1 MNAAVQNTATFKPL
15 TNRATAATGGKF
27 TLPEDGFVQLVPKGE
42 APNFLGEGKDA
53 KRIIQVVDEEA
64 LGLIMSKLLNRA
76 GDEMLIDDEH
86 HSHDADKSTDANGW
100 QLINKDS
107 LVIRED
113 GLYGNPRWST
123 LGLGKLEGGVKRYV
137 SPEFAP
143 GSIVPLGGSR
153 HRVTELTGLALTNR
167 PGFKRLQKPLTNR
180 DADDGIDTATTHTMH
195 KALLAAHLGITE
207 SDIDKL
213 DEATLK
219 NRLSEVKTKAAT
231 ADTLKGELDVIK
243 NREVDKFIADHDKVI
258 PAEPKVREHLKQTFL
273 ANRETAECIVDG
285 FKSAAQSDG
294 LTDEQRARAQKKP
307 LFNRESAEPPAGD
320 EALKNREVTRA
331 AQIRNRATELCDSAR
346 ASNRNLPWNDAWSQ
360 AESEFPAA

>member
-1 MNAAVQNTATFKPL
+1 MSNAATFKPL
-15 TNRATAATGGKF
+15 TNRSTSKGAAGKF
-27 TLPEDGFVQLVPKGE
+27 ALPEDGFVQLVPKGE

-53 KRIIQVVDEEA
+53 KRIIQVVDDEA
-64 LGLIMSKLLNRA
+64 LTSIMHKLLNRA

-100 QLINKDS
+100 QLLNKDS
-107 LVIRED
+107 LIIRDD
-113 GLYGNPRWST
+113 GLYGSPRWST
-123 LGLGKLEGGVKRYV
+123 LGEQKLTGGVKRFI
-137 SPEFAP
+137 SPEFPPA
-143 GSIVPLGGSR
+143 SIVHLGGNR
-153 HRVTELTGLALTNR
+153 YRVTELSGLALTNR

-180 DADDGIDTATTHTMH
+180 DADYGIDTATTHTMH
-195 KALLAAHLGITE
+195 KALLAAHLGISE

-219 NRLSEVKTKAAT
+219 NRLSEVKTRAAQ
-231 ADTLKGELDVIK
+231 ADTLKGEIDAIK
-243 NREVDKFIADHDKVI
+243 NREVDKFMSDHDKVI
-258 PAEPKVREHLKQTFL
+258 PSEPKVREHLKQTFL
-273 ANRETAECIVDG
+273 ANRETAEFIVAG
-285 FKSAAQSDG
+285 FTAGQKADG

-307 LFNRESAEPPAGD
+307 LHNRESSQPPEGD

-346 ASNRNLPWNDAWSQ
+346 TSGRNLPWNDAWSQ